1 MALAPGKW
9 FERVDRFCHLTV
21 GRDRCVGLR
30 HRSPLISAEHTCEI
44 GPMYKPSVLGGGGG
58 KRTRGGSVRAQAGCN
73 DRFGKLSA
81 DLGEPAPSAC
91 DERTDQNPDE
101 SNDRVSQ
108 EAECRRGTGQD
119 GVEDARCGLSG

>member
-44 GPMYKPSVLGGGGG
+44 GPMYKPSVLGSGARQIPGVQL
-58 KRTRGGSVRAQAGCN
+58 VRHQAGRN

-81 DLGEPAPSAC
+81 DLGEPAPSAR